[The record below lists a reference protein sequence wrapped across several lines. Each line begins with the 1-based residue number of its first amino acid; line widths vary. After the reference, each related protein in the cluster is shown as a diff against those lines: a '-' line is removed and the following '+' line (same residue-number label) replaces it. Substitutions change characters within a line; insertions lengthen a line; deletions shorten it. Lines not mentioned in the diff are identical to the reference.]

1 MGGGAVSSQTVKQL
15 TFAID
20 HKSGDSSDYMNYVK
34 TTIRLTFNLG
44 GGVPKKQ
51 TRVNNHIAV

>member
-1 MGGGAVSSQTVKQL
+1 MSSQTVKQL

>member
-1 MGGGAVSSQTVKQL
+1 MSSQTVKQL

-44 GGVPKKQ
+44 GGGVPKKQ